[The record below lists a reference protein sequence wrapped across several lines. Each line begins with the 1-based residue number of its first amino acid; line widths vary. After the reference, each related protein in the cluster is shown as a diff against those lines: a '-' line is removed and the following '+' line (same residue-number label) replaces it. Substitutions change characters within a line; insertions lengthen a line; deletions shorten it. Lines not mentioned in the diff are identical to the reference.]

1 MFPYQT
7 SPLYVYKL
15 YVDKLIM
22 FLLYCIKYIIL
33 FSLGMFFVPMCL
45 LLLNVNTLYQ
55 NNS

>member
-15 YVDKLIM
+15 YIDKLIM

>member
-33 FSLGMFFVPMCL
+33 FSVGMFFVPMCL